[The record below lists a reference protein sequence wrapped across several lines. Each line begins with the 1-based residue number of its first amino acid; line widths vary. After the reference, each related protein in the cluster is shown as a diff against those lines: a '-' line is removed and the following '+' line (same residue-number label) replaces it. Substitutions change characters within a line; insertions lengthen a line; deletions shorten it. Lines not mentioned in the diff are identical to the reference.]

1 MAEKIYG
8 LIGETLKHSW
18 SVPIHR
24 ALGCDS
30 YRLYELK
37 PEELGDFLNQN
48 QIGGLNVTIPYKK
61 AVIPYCASLDPYAE
75 SIGSVNTLVP
85 DSEGQLHG
93 YNTDAL
99 GLSYI
104 AKRSGISFRDAK
116 VIILG
121 SGGTSLTAR
130 AVARTEGAREIIIV
144 SRSGENNY
152 ENISRHAD
160 ADILINTTPV
170 GMYPR
175 NGECL
180 VDLKAFSALRGVL
193 DVVYNPA
200 RTALLL
206 QAEGLGIPHSDGLPM
221 LVAQAVA
228 AEEKFFDRKIE
239 DSEIER
245 ITAMLRRDMTNI
257 VLIGM
262 PGSGKSTIGA
272 KLSAKTGREMID
284 IDAEIVKSAGCPIPE
299 IFSRSGEAEFRKLES
314 EEVWKAGKETGK
326 IIMTGGGV
334 VTREENYAPLH
345 QNGRIYQ
352 LDRDLSKLPVDGRPI
367 SQKTSAEELYQKRA
381 PLYQNFRDVQ
391 VDNNNSI
398 YETVEM
404 IWRDFNENTGN

>member
-30 YRLYELK
+30 YQLYELK
-37 PEELGDFLNQN
+37 PEELGAFLSKNR
-48 QIGGLNVTIPYKK
+48 IGGLNVTIPYKK
-61 AVIPYCASLDPYAE
+61 AVIPYCASIDPYAE

-85 DSEGQLHG
+85 DEEGKLHG
-93 YNTDAL
+93 FNTDAL

-104 AKRSGISFRDAK
+104 ARRSGISFQDAK
-116 VIILG
+116 VIVLG

-130 AVARTEGAREIIIV
+130 AVARNEGAREIIVI
-144 SRSGENNY
+144 SRNGENNY
-152 ENISRHAD
+152 ENLSRHAD

-170 GMYPR
+170 GMYPH

-180 VDLKAFSALRGVL
+180 VNLKAFSALRGVL

-245 ITAMLRRDMTNI
+245 ITAMLRQKMTNI

-272 KLSAKTGREMID
+272 ALAKRTGREMID
-284 IDAEIVKSAGCPIPE
+284 IDAEIVKTAGCPIPE
-299 IFSRSGEAEFRKLES
+299 IFSREGEDVFRRLET
-314 EEVWKAGKETGK
+314 EEVRKAGKETGK

-352 LDRDLSKLPVDGRPI
+352 LGRDLSKLPVDGRPI
-367 SQKTSAEELYQKRA
+367 SQKTSAEELYRKRA
-381 PLYQNFRDVQ
+381 PLYAAFRDVL
-391 VDNNNSI
+391 VDNDG
-398 YETVEM
+398 TVEDTVEA
-404 IWRDFNENTGN
+404 IWRDFNENTGD

>member
-1 MAEKIYG
+1 MSERLFG

-18 SVPIHR
+18 SVPIHH
-24 ALGCDS
+24 ALGCAD
-30 YRLYELK
+30 YQLYELK
-37 PEELGDFLNQN
+37 PDELGSFLTENK
-48 QIGGLNVTIPYKK
+48 IGGLNVTIPYKK

-85 DSEGQLHG
+85 DDEGKLHG
-93 YNTDAL
+93 FNTDAL

-104 AKRSGISFRDAK
+104 ARRSGISFQNAK

-130 AVARTEGAREIIIV
+130 AVARNEGAREIIVI
-144 SRSGENNY
+144 SRTGENNY
-152 ENISRHAD
+152 ENLSRHAD

-170 GMYPR
+170 GMYPH

-180 VDLKAFSALRGVL
+180 VDLKDFPALRGVL

-206 QAEGLGIPHSDGLPM
+206 QAEKLGIPHSDGLPM

-228 AEEKFFDRKIE
+228 AEEKFFDRKIA

-245 ITAMLRRDMTNI
+245 ITSMLRRDMTNI

-262 PGSGKSTIGA
+262 PGSGKSTIGTA
-272 KLSAKTGREMID
+272 LAAKTGREMID
-284 IDAEIVKSAGCPIPE
+284 IDAEIVKTAGCSIPE
-299 IFSRSGEAEFRKLES
+299 IFSREGEDVFRRLET
-314 EEVWKAGKETGK
+314 EEVRKAGKETGK

-334 VTREENYAPLH
+334 VTRERNYAPLH

-352 LDRDLSKLPVDGRPI
+352 LGRDLSKLPVDGRPI
-367 SQKTSAEELYQKRA
+367 SQKTSAEELYRKRA
-381 PLYQNFRDVQ
+381 PLYAAFRDVL
-391 VDNNNSI
+391 VDNDS
-398 YETVEM
+398 TVEDTVEA

>member
-30 YRLYELK
+30 YQLYELK
-37 PEELGDFLNQN
+37 PEELGAFLSKNR
-48 QIGGLNVTIPYKK
+48 IGGLNVTIPYKK
-61 AVIPYCASLDPYAE
+61 AVIPYCASIDPYAE

-85 DSEGQLHG
+85 DEVGKLHG
-93 YNTDAL
+93 FNTDAL

-104 AKRSGISFRDAK
+104 ARRSGISFQDAK
-116 VIILG
+116 VIVLG

-130 AVARTEGAREIIIV
+130 AVARNEGAREIIVI
-144 SRSGENNY
+144 SRNGENNY
-152 ENISRHAD
+152 ENLSRHAD

-170 GMYPR
+170 GMYPH

-180 VDLKAFSALRGVL
+180 VNLKAFSALRGVL

-228 AEEKFFDRKIE
+228 AEEKFFGLKIE
-239 DSEIER
+239 DTEIER

-272 KLSAKTGREMID
+272 ALAQKTGREMID
-284 IDAEIVKSAGCPIPE
+284 IDAGIVKTAGCSIPE
-299 IFSRSGEAEFRKLES
+299 IFSREGEDAFRKLES
-314 EEVWKAGKETGK
+314 EEVRKAGKETGK

-352 LDRDLSKLPVDGRPI
+352 LGRNLSKLPVDGRPI
-367 SQKTSAEELYQKRA
+367 SQKTSAEELYRKRA
-381 PLYQNFRDVQ
+381 PLYAAFRDVL
-391 VDNNNSI
+391 VDNDS
-398 YETVEM
+398 TVEDTVEA

>member
-18 SVPIHR
+18 SVPIHQ

-37 PEELGDFLNQN
+37 PEVLGRFLNEN
-48 QIGGLNVTIPYKK
+48 RIGGLNVTIPYKK
-61 AVIPYCASLDPYAE
+61 AVIPYCASIDPYAE

-85 DSEGQLHG
+85 DNEGKLHG
-93 YNTDAL
+93 FNTDAL

-104 AKRSGISFRDAK
+104 ARRSGISFQDAK
-116 VIILG
+116 VVVLG

-130 AVARTEGAREIIIV
+130 AVARKEGAREIIVI
-144 SRSGENNY
+144 SRNGENNY
-152 ENISRHAD
+152 NNLSQHAD

-170 GMYPR
+170 GMYPH

-180 VDLKAFSALRGVL
+180 VDLKVFSALRGVL

-206 QAEGLGIPHSDGLPM
+206 QAECLSIPHSGGLPM

-245 ITAMLRRDMTNI
+245 ITAMLRQEMTNI

-272 KLSAKTGREMID
+272 ALAKRTGREMID
-284 IDAEIVKSAGCPIPE
+284 IDAEIVKTAGCPISE
-299 IFSRSGEAEFRKLES
+299 IFSQEGENVFRRLET
-314 EEVWKAGKETGK
+314 EEVRKAGKETGK

-334 VTREENYAPLH
+334 VTRKENYAPLH

-352 LDRDLSKLPVDGRPI
+352 LGRALSKLPVDGRPI
-367 SQKTSAEELYQKRA
+367 SQKTSAEELYKKRA
-381 PLYQNFRDVQ
+381 PLYAAFPDVL
-391 VDNNNSI
+391 VSNDGS
-398 YETVEM
+398 VENTLEA

>member
-1 MAEKIYG
+1 MDEKLFG

-37 PEELGDFLNQN
+37 PDELSSFLNQN
-48 QIGGLNVTIPYKK
+48 RIGGLNVTIPYKK
-61 AVIPYCASLDPYAE
+61 AVIPFCASIDPYAE
-75 SIGSVNTLVP
+75 SIGAVNTLVP
-85 DSEGQLHG
+85 DNEGKLQG
-93 YNTDAL
+93 FNTDAL

-104 AKRSGISFRDAK
+104 ARRSGISFQDAK
-116 VIILG
+116 VVVLG

-130 AVARTEGAREIIIV
+130 AVARNEGAREIIVI
-144 SRSGENNY
+144 SRNGENNY
-152 ENISRHAD
+152 ENLSRHAD
-160 ADILINTTPV
+160 ADILINTTPI
-170 GMYPR
+170 GMYPH

-180 VDLKAFSALRGVL
+180 VDLKIFSALRGVL

-206 QAEGLGIPHSDGLPM
+206 QAESLGIPHSDGLPM
-221 LVAQAVA
+221 LAAQAVA

-239 DSEIER
+239 DSESER

-272 KLSAKTGREMID
+272 ALAKRTGREMID
-284 IDAEIVKSAGCPIPE
+284 IDAEIVKTAGCSIPE
-299 IFSRSGEAEFRKLES
+299 IFSREGEDVFRRLES
-314 EEVWKAGKETGK
+314 EEVRKAGKETGR

-334 VTREENYAPLH
+334 VTRAENYAPLH

-352 LDRDLSKLPVDGRPI
+352 LGRDLSKLPVDGRPI

-381 PLYQNFRDVQ
+381 PLYTAFRDVL
-391 VDNNNSI
+391 VDNDGSI
-398 YETVEM
+398 EDTVET
-404 IWRDFNENTGN
+404 IWRDFNENTGD

>member
-1 MAEKIYG
+1 MAETIYG

-18 SVPIHR
+18 SVPIHQ

-37 PEELGDFLNQN
+37 PEELGRFLTENR
-48 QIGGLNVTIPYKK
+48 IGGLNVTIPYKK
-61 AVIPYCASLDPYAE
+61 AVIPYCASIDPYAE

-85 DSEGQLHG
+85 DDEGKLHG
-93 YNTDAL
+93 FNTDAL

-104 AKRSGISFRDAK
+104 ARRSGISFQDAK
-116 VIILG
+116 VVVLG

-130 AVARTEGAREIIIV
+130 AVARKEGAREIIVI
-144 SRSGENNY
+144 SRNGENNY
-152 ENISRHAD
+152 NNLSQHAD

-170 GMYPR
+170 GMYPH

-180 VDLKAFSALRGVL
+180 VDLKVFSALRGVL

-206 QAEGLGIPHSDGLPM
+206 QAEGLGISHSGGLPM

-272 KLSAKTGREMID
+272 ALAKRTGREMID
-284 IDAEIVKSAGCPIPE
+284 IDAEIVKTAGCPIPE
-299 IFSRSGEAEFRKLES
+299 IFSREGEDVFRRLET
-314 EEVWKAGKETGK
+314 EEVRKAGKETGK

-334 VTREENYAPLH
+334 VTRKENYAPLH

-352 LDRDLSKLPVDGRPI
+352 LGRALSKLPVDGRPI
-367 SQKTSAEELYQKRA
+367 SQKTSAEELYKKRA
-381 PLYQNFRDVQ
+381 PLYAAFRDVLLSN
-391 VDNNNSI
+391 DGS
-398 YETVEM
+398 VENTLEA